1 MKNLFLYISL
11 LCFCLFSC
19 QPESQKQEASEEY
32 DLGEVNLK
40 VTANS
45 EAQEHFEK
53 GLLLLHSFEY
63 EDAREAFKKARQADP
78 NMGMA
83 YWGEAMT
90 YNHSLWREQ
99 DYEAASTVLEKWKEQ
114 KASSKLSKLEQ
125 DFLKAVNILYQKERP
140 KEDRDQAYAEFMKEL
155 YEKYPK
161 NQEVAAFY
169 SLSLLGSVLDG
180 RDDKIF
186 EQGALIA
193 KGIMEE
199 NPQHPGALHYLIHSY
214 DDPGHAKLALEA
226 ANNYS
231 KVAPDAA
238 HALHMPSHIYVALGM
253 WEEVVISNIRSYEA
267 SLKRMKDKNLGNKGR
282 SYHAYHWL
290 EYGYLQQGEQEKAR
304 KMLEAMQKFTE
315 ESPSKYARTHLVYLK
330 GTYLM
335 ESNDWESPLADI
347 EIEVSDLN
355 VATRAQYHFQNGMR
369 AYQAG
374 DAQSLAATIET
385 LSEDYKKEELLVH
398 SQDILLCS
406 GQNRE
411 SASESNLKSAEAREW
426 QLRAL
431 LAWLNQDEPEAEKWL
446 RKAVAREENISY
458 SYGPPRFQKPTREL
472 YADWLL
478 EHDQAKLALEQYEFA
493 LERGPKRRLVL
504 RGIQKAAEKLG
515 DEEKAKEAKAL
526 LEEIKAKKDNN
537 YKEV

>member
-1 MKNLFLYISL
+1 FA
-11 LCFCLFSC
+11 C
-19 QPESQKQEASEEY
+19 QTESQKQEASEEY
-32 DLGEVNLK
+32 ALGEINLK
-40 VTANS
+40 VTGNN
-45 EAQEHFEK
+45 EAQEYFEK

-63 EDAREAFKKARQADP
+63 KDAQEAFEKARKADP
-78 NMGMA
+78 DMGMA

-99 DYEAASTVLEKWKEQ
+99 DYEAARAILEKWEEQ

-125 DFLKAVNILYQKERP
+125 DFLKAVNILYQKESP
-140 KEDRDQAYAEFMKEL
+140 KEERDQAYAKFMKEL

-161 NQEVAAFY
+161 NQEVGAFY
-169 SLSLLGSVLDG
+169 ALSLLGSVPDG
-180 RDDKIF
+180 RDDQIF

-193 KGIMEE
+193 KGIMAE

-253 WEEVVISNIRSYEA
+253 WEEVVTSNIRSYEA
-267 SLKRMKDKNLGNKGR
+267 SLNRMKAKELGNEGR

-304 KMLEAMQKFTE
+304 KMLEAMQEYTQE
-315 ESPSKYARTHLVYLK
+315 NPSKYARTHLVYLK

-374 DAQSLAATIET
+374 DAEALDAIIET

-406 GQNRE
+406 GTNRE
-411 SASESNLKSAEAREW
+411 SASESNIKSAEAREW

-431 LAWLNQDEPEAEKWL
+431 LAWLNKDEETAEKWL
-446 RKAVAREENISY
+446 RKAVAREESLSY

-472 YADWLL
+472 YAEWLL

-493 LERGPKRRLVL
+493 LKRGPKRRMALL
-504 RGIQKAAEKLG
+504 GIKKAAEKL
-515 DEEKAKEAKAL
+515 ENQEKVKEVERQ
-526 LEEIKAKKDNN
+526 LEEIKPKKDHQL
-537 YKEV
+537 KEI